1 MNSIAQGNKR
11 IAVVH
16 ATGTGKSYIIAAV
29 TNHFNRVLVIAPNR
43 FVLNE
48 TQKVCGH
55 HVEFCTY
62 AALMHNKNPHTDYDM
77 IVLDEFH
84 RSGAE
89 KWGAGCLRLI
99 EANPQAVVF
108 GISATHIRYLDN
120 NRNMADELFD
130 GNVVSHLSLNDALE
144 RGILPTPTYVC
155 SAYAIDKTVRDLS
168 AKIAHSAK
176 KNIDKQK
183 LQRHLY
189 GIARNWENAC
199 GVPVIIR
206 KYFSHDMQRIIVF
219 CSKVARAA
227 AARKLLSG
235 WFGMAGFK
243 RVRYYNIDYRE
254 TRLEREMQDFQSPLG
269 DYDLKVAISVNM
281 LNEGVHIPHVD
292 GIIMLRSTISR
303 IILEQQ
309 IGRCLTADSKGKVPV
324 VLDLVNN
331 MDLIRYNEIQFTGMF
346 DDTGKGTSDDS
357 RVEKYDFPFHVIDMC
372 KDIRIL
378 LGQLN
383 EQISTPYGHWTKERV
398 HEEALKCKTR
408 NEFRIKHSRAYH
420 IARFH
425 GWINE
430 VCSHMEVIV
439 EYWTKEQVQQEA
451 LKYKTRTD
459 FKRNH
464 PGAYCYAWK
473 HGLLDEVCAHMDIKI
488 KRWTKEQVRR
498 EALKYKTRT
507 AFDKGSHSAYVSA
520 IHHGWLDELCS
531 HMKVKKIH
539 WTKELMYEEIKKC
552 TTLKEFR
559 IKHSRAYDFA
569 RLHGLLDEVRSC
581 FNAKKR
587 THWSKEMVHEKA
599 LGCKTRNEF
608 RTKCTCAYDAA
619 LRHGWLDEVCS
630 HMKPKRHTPASS

>member
-1 MNSIAQGNKR
+1 MDSIAQGNKR
-11 IAVVH
+11 IAIVH

-29 TNHFNRVLVIAPNR
+29 TNHFDRVLVIAPNH

-62 AALMHNKNPHTDYDM
+62 AALMYNKNPHTDYDM

-84 RSGAE
+84 RGGAE

-108 GISATHIRYLDN
+108 GTSATHIRYLDN

-168 AKIAHSAK
+168 VKITHSAK

-346 DDTGKGTSDDS
+346 DDTDKKEHSDNNQD
-357 RVEKYDFPFHVIDMC
+357 KNHGFPFRVIDEC

-378 LGQLN
+378 LGRLN
-383 EQISTPYGHWTKERV
+383 EQILAPSD
-398 HEEALKCKTR
+398 
-408 NEFRIKHSRAYH
+408 
-420 IARFH
+420 
-425 GWINE
+425 
-430 VCSHMEVIV
+430 
-439 EYWTKEQVQQEA
+439 YWTKEHIHEEA
-451 LKYKTRTD
+451 LKYKTRMEFKKCNGYAYRVASNNGWLRDVCSHMDVLVVPHGYWTKERIKEETLKYKTMKD
-459 FKRNH
+459 FRQGSS
-464 PGAYCYAWK
+464 GAYAVAYKNGW
-473 HGLLDEVCAHMDIKI
+473 LDEVCEHLSFLKN
-488 KRWTKEQVRR
+488 RRRTKAQVHK
-498 EALKYKTRT
+498 EALKYKTRME
-507 AFDKGSHSAYVSA
+507 F
-520 IHHGWLDELCS
+520 
-531 HMKVKKIH
+531 
-539 WTKELMYEEIKKC
+539 KKC
-552 TTLKEFR
+552 NGG
-559 IKHSRAYDFA
+559 AYAAA
-569 RLHGLLDEVRSC
+569 R
-581 FNAKKR
+581 K
-587 THWSKEMVHEKA
+587 
-599 LGCKTRNEF
+599 
-608 RTKCTCAYDAA
+608 
-619 LRHGWLDEVCS
+619 HGWLDEVCS
-630 HMKPKRHTPASS
+630 HMKLLCRRNYWTKERVRKEALKYEAKGRFIRASPGAYNAAKKHGWLDEVCAHMKPKRHTPAPS